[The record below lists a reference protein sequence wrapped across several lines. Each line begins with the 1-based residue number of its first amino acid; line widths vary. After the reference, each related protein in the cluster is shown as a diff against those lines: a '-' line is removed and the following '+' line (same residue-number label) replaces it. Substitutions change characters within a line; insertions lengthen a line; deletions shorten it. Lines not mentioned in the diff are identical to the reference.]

1 SRSRSRGS
9 SWRRMLPI
17 STSTSGANMN
27 LNTSV
32 SAELQIWLVGA
43 VAAERLEPAL
53 DAIRQIAR
61 ADVRLPLHQRGD
73 GPQQGPEP
81 LRIERRRRVQL
92 RRDKLP
98 RDKLRRCQLCCE
110 LRWKRFGYPSQHQA
124 ANRLQ
129 VSRTQATRPGPN

>member
-1 SRSRSRGS
+1 MRLSRSRSRSS

-43 VAAERLEPAL
+43 VAGERLEPAL

-61 ADVRLPLHQRGD
+61 AYVGLPLHQRSD
-73 GPQQGPEP
+73 RPQQGPQP
-81 LRIERRRRVQL
+81 LRVERRPRVQLQRDKL
-92 RRDKLP
+92 RRDKLR
-98 RDKLRRCQLCCE
+98 RDKLRRDKLRQRPPGVQL
-110 LRWKRFGYPSQHQA
+110 R
-124 ANRLQ
+124 
-129 VSRTQATRPGPN
+129 